1 MPIFKVSMCMAKGT
15 VQVSSAYDMTSVAAR
30 TQLTSLNST
39 WSINQV
45 THFLLERCVV
55 TIILLFGESL
65 RRECFPAKQPPQKDF
80 EFNVEH

>member
-1 MPIFKVSMCMAKGT
+1 MAKGT

-45 THFLLERCVV
+45 THFLLERCVDDYTV
-55 TIILLFGESL
+55 I
-65 RRECFPAKQPPQKDF
+65 R
-80 EFNVEH
+80 